1 MENAARISPTLFLGA
16 DASPRAPTVSSL
28 EAWGSLA
35 AIAGAFAIALAG
47 SAWTVVWFAATSI

>member
-16 DASPRAPTVSSL
+16 DASPRAPTVSSI

-47 SAWTVVWFAATSI
+47 SAWTVWFAATSI